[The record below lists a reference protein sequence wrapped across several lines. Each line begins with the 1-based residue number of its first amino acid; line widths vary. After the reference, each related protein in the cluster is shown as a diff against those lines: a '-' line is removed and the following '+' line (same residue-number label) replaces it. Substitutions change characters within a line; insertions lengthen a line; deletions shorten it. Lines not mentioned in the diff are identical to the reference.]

1 IFGLGIRFVGEGA
14 AKLLANHFHSID
26 KMMAANVA
34 EIAEID
40 GIGEKTAESIRDF
53 FSNEENLQVIEKLRS
68 AGMPFSEAAPE
79 PSGETDERFA
89 GKSFVFTG
97 ALEQFTRDEA
107 GEMVEKRGG
116 KVVKSVSKKTDF
128 VVAGA
133 DAGSKLQK
141 AQQLGVTVL
150 SESEFLEM
158 IGE

>member
-1 IFGLGIRFVGEGA
+1 
-14 AKLLANHFHSID
+14 
-26 KMMAANVA
+26 
-34 EIAEID
+34 
-40 GIGEKTAESIRDF
+40 
-53 FSNEENLQVIEKLRS
+53 
-68 AGMPFSEAAPE
+68 MPFSEAAPE